1 MFRFL
6 RKGKGIMKIQA
17 EFLFPQELK
26 DDPIICR
33 LCKDFEIILKIV
45 EASFSTET
53 GWAILRIQAEPEEL
67 RRTLDY
73 LKGIRVEIKKLE
85 EIE

>member
-1 MFRFL
+1 
-6 RKGKGIMKIQA
+6 MKIQA
-17 EFLFPQELK
+17 EFLFPEELK
-26 DDPIICR
+26 EEAIICN
-33 LCKDFEIILKIV
+33 LCKQFDIVLKIV

-53 GWAILRIQAEPEEL
+53 GWAILRIEAEPAEL

-73 LKGIRVEIKKLE
+73 LKERHIEIKKIE

>member
-1 MFRFL
+1 
-6 RKGKGIMKIQA
+6 MKIQA
-17 EFLFPQELK
+17 EFLFPGELK
-26 DDPIICR
+26 DEPIICR
-33 LCKDFEIILKIV
+33 LCKEFDITLKII

-53 GWAILRIQAEPEEL
+53 GWAILRIEAEPEEL

-73 LKGIRVEIKKLE
+73 LKGIRVEIKKIE

>member
-1 MFRFL
+1 
-6 RKGKGIMKIQA
+6 MKIQA
-17 EFLFPQELK
+17 EFIFPGELK
-26 DDPIICR
+26 EEAIICR
-33 LCKDFEIILKIV
+33 LCKEFDIILKIV

-53 GWAILRIQAEPEEL
+53 GWAILRIEAEPEEL

-73 LKGIRVEIKKLE
+73 LKERRIEIKKLE

>member
-1 MFRFL
+1 
-6 RKGKGIMKIQA
+6 MKIQA
-17 EFLFPQELK
+17 EFLFHVELK
-26 DDPIICR
+26 DEPIICR
-33 LCKDFEIILKIV
+33 LCKEFDIILKII

-73 LKGIRVEIKKLE
+73 LKGIHVEITKLE